1 MAKVL
6 AISSHVVRGH
16 VGLDA
21 TVPALQWLGHEVWAL
36 PTVIVAS
43 RPGLGRMARHDLPA
57 SELAG
62 MLAALEA
69 DGCWPSLDAIMTGYF
84 ATPDA
89 AVAAAQAIRRIK
101 AANPRILVLVDP
113 VLGDAGRLY
122 VLPETAEAMR
132 RELIP
137 QAEVATPNLFELQ
150 WLAGSS
156 APDIDATA
164 QAAERLGPA
173 AVAVTSVA
181 ETDTTVTTLLVT
193 KRDRIEREAPRR
205 AGIPNGAGDLFAGLL
220 LGHLLNGRADLSALD
235 ASLADLDRVLAAS
248 AGRDVLQLSALNSA
262 RS

>member
-43 RPGLGRMARHDLPA
+43 RPGLGRMARHELSA

-69 DGCWPSLDAIMTGYF
+69 DGCWASLDAVMTGYF
-84 ATPDA
+84 VAADA
-89 AVAAAQAIRRIK
+89 VVAAAEAVRRIK
-101 AANPRILVLVDP
+101 AANPRIRVLVDP

-122 VLPETAEAMR
+122 VLPETAEAVR

-137 QAEVATPNLFELQ
+137 QAAIVTPNLFELQ
-150 WLAGSS
+150 WLAGIAASG
-156 APDIDATA
+156 IDATV
-164 QAAERLGPA
+164 QAARRLGPA
-173 AVAVTSVA
+173 TVVVTSAA
-181 ETDTTVTTLLVT
+181 EKGATVTTLLVT
-193 KRDRIEREAPRR
+193 RSERIEREASRR

-220 LGHLLNGRADLSALD
+220 LGHLLSGRADLAALD

-248 AGRDVLQLSALNSA
+248 AGRDVLQLSALSSA
-262 RS
+262 QP